1 MAPLFYPSARKLGF
15 ILPHRATYF
24 CNRIYCLQG
33 LGAEIEKK
41 AMRFGHTFL
50 EPELHLPERR
60 VPLPQSFGC
69 TKLSLLQSDAALIWL
84 LRDRGYR
91 KMLKRKKKL
100 GNSPFFLSRQLPF
113 PISQARSREL
123 QELASLSPS
132 LSALVPTSSI
142 FIFSIIREK
151 VISSLFWGGI
161 LNFVFLLFYM
171 LLFAFQGLH
180 TAAVPCSLSR
190 LI

>member
-1 MAPLFYPSARKLGF
+1 
-15 ILPHRATYF
+15 
-24 CNRIYCLQG
+24 
-33 LGAEIEKK
+33 
-41 AMRFGHTFL
+41 
-50 EPELHLPERR
+50 
-60 VPLPQSFGC
+60 
-69 TKLSLLQSDAALIWL
+69 
-84 LRDRGYR
+84 
-91 KMLKRKKKL
+91 MLKRKKKL

-123 QELASLSPS
+123 QELASLSS
-132 LSALVPTSSI
+132 LFALVPTSSI

-161 LNFVFLLFYM
+161 LNFVFLFYM

-180 TAAVPCSLSR
+180 TAAVPCILSR

>member
-15 ILPHRATYF
+15 ILPHQATYF

-41 AMRFGHTFL
+41 AVRFGHTFL
-50 EPELHLPERR
+50 ELELHLPERK

-69 TKLSLLQSDAALIWL
+69 IKLSLLQSVAALIWL
-84 LRDRGYR
+84 LRGQEVQENVE
-91 KMLKRKKKL
+91 KKKK
-100 GNSPFFLSRQLPF
+100 NWVIPHSSWADDFPFLFLKPEVLS
-113 PISQARSREL
+113 
-123 QELASLSPS
+123 SLSLS

-151 VISSLFWGGI
+151 VISSLFWGDT

-180 TAAVPCSLSR
+180 TAAVPCILSR

>member
-33 LGAEIEKK
+33 LGAEREKK

-123 QELASLSPS
+123 QELASLSS
-132 LSALVPTSSI
+132 LFALVPTSSI